1 MQIQTNNANFI
12 NINILGNIGD
22 VIVSLLAVGVLDLS
36 SKKKILTYKKKNSQ
50 SLRYSATM
58 FGTS

>member
-36 SKKKILTYKKKNSQ
+36 SKKQILF
-50 SLRYSATM
+50 SLFNLHKLKWFLSRASIY
-58 FGTS
+58 

>member
-1 MQIQTNNANFI
+1 MQIQANNANFI

-36 SKKKILTYKKKNSQ
+36 SKKKILL
-50 SLRYSATM
+50 SLFNLHKLKWFLSRASIY
-58 FGTS
+58 

>member
-22 VIVSLLAVGVLDLS
+22 VIVSLIAVGVLDLS
-36 SKKKILTYKKKNSQ
+36 SKEHHTFSGI
-50 SLRYSATM
+50 
-58 FGTS
+58 

>member
-22 VIVSLLAVGVLDLS
+22 VIVSLIGNSALS
-36 SKKKILTYKKKNSQ
+36 LRTRKKISQ

-58 FGTS
+58 FGTSQKGVR

>member
-36 SKKKILTYKKKNSQ
+36 SKKQILL
-50 SLRYSATM
+50 SLFNLHKLKWFLSRASIY
-58 FGTS
+58 